1 MSKEPPA
8 FLIPASTIFVIAAV
22 ASAAAGGLMQDDGLR
37 LLFGAG
43 VALCLSIL
51 GALLMWVHDLPRETL
66 GGLHAA
72 LGALMGLCAGFFFAK
87 EPVLLSLIGYV
98 VGGTIL
104 GFIGYWTRVW
114 RSSSYWRE

>member
-8 FLIPASTIFVIAAV
+8 FLIPASTIFTVGAV
-22 ASAAAGGLMQDDGLR
+22 ASAAVGGLMQGDGLR
-37 LLFGAG
+37 LLFGCG
-43 VALCLSIL
+43 VTFCLSML
-51 GALLMWVHDLPRETL
+51 GVCLMFVQNLSREAF

-72 LGALMGLCAGFFFAK
+72 LGGLMGLCAGFFFAK

-104 GFIGYWTRVW
+104 GFVGYWTRVW